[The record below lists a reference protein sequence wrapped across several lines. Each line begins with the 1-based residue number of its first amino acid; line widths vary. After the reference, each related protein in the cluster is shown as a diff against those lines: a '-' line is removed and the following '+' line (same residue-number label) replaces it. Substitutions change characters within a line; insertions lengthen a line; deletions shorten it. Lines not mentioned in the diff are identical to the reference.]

1 LSFGRTLFGAVISLV
16 KLPITYPVGLI
27 DFGLLQINGKKK
39 ELKAIDFNVENFLK
53 NIREMEV

>member
-1 LSFGRTLFGAVISLV
+1 LFGAVISLV